1 MNRFKAAY
9 LAIVVSMFL
18 VVFKVFVGTAT
29 NSISIISDALHS
41 SMDVIASTITL
52 VAMKLAKKPEDKCHN
67 YGHGKY
73 EDLAAVIQSVLILI
87 ISVTIISQATL
98 RIVNGNLITETFPG
112 IIVMLVSITLHSMT
126 VFIMLKYAK
135 KENSVALKA
144 NALHLLADV
153 ITSIGVIVG
162 LVVIQFTGLRI
173 IDPIVAIIVA
183 LIIIKTGYDI
193 GKESIE
199 QLLDKS
205 LSSEEMSI
213 IKEILEEHSPPVL
226 DYHYLRTRRIG
237 QTRQV
242 DVHLIFPNDYSLT
255 DAHDVSSSIEKDIH
269 QRITSVRI
277 TIHLEPENHYHPYRV
292 EVE

>member
-1 MNRFKAAY
+1 MDKFKAAY
-9 LAIVVSMFL
+9 LAICVSIFL
-18 VVFKVFVGTAT
+18 VFFKIFIGLST

-52 VAMKLAKKPEDKCHN
+52 IAMKLARKPEDKCHN

-73 EDLAAVIQSVLILI
+73 EDLAAAIQSVLILI
-87 ISVTIISQATL
+87 VSATIITQAAS
-98 RIVNGNLITETFPG
+98 RISNQNLITETIPG
-112 IIVMLVSITLHSMT
+112 IIVMIVSITLHSMT

-135 KENSVALKA
+135 KENSVALRA

-162 LVVIQFTGLRI
+162 LIIIQFTGLKI

-183 LIIIKTGYDI
+183 LIIVKTGYDI
-193 GKESIE
+193 GKESIA

-205 LSSEEMSI
+205 LSSEEMKI
-213 IKEILEEHSPPVL
+213 IKETLEKHSPPVL
-226 DYHYLRTRRIG
+226 DYHLLRTRRVG

-242 DVHLIFPNDYSLT
+242 DVHLIFPNNYSLM
-255 DAHDVSSSIEKDIH
+255 DAHDISSSIERDIR
-269 QRITSVRI
+269 QKIKVVRT
-277 TIHLEPENHYHPYRV
+277 TIHLEPENHYHPY
-292 EVE
+292 EG